1 MAERSAVEELDA
13 LLDDA
18 PDVFR
23 DSARFAGGSAR
34 FAGGSA
40 RFAGGSARF
49 VIAPDELRAGARR
62 RIAVLE
68 PELPKFRQRM
78 NRGLFT
84 PLAASLVG
92 LFHALREDAG
102 LDRAAAAAVID
113 EVLQTA
119 YRRRLQPPIKGKLM
133 GAAFRLPVL
142 RNAIL
147 RSMERASEDPGGFV
161 MRKVDSPGDL
171 MAFDVAYCP
180 ISKFFAEHD
189 AVEVGPLVCKID
201 DMLAGIMPGITLHR
215 TGTIA
220 NGASRCD
227 FRYRREG

>member
-18 PDVFR
+18 PEVFADPDR
-23 DSARFAGGSAR
+23 FTISAASLREGSRRRTLAL
-34 FAGGSA
+34 
-40 RFAGGSARF
+40 
-49 VIAPDELRAGARR
+49 APELPNFRR
-62 RIAVLE
+62 RI
-68 PELPKFRQRM
+68 

-92 LFHALREDAG
+92 LFHTLREDAG
-102 LDRAAAAAVID
+102 LDRSAAAAVID

-119 YRRRLQPPIKGKLM
+119 YRRRLAPPIKGKLM
-133 GAAFRLPVL
+133 GGAFRLPVI

-147 RSMERASEDPGGFV
+147 RSMERAREDPGGFV
-161 MRKVDSPGDL
+161 MTKVDTGDL
-171 MAFDVAYCP
+171 MAFDVTYCP

-189 AVEVGPLVCKID
+189 AVEVGPLVCKVD
-201 DMLAGIMPGITLHR
+201 DMLADTLPGISLQR

-220 NGASRCD
+220 NGAARCD
-227 FRYRREG
+227 FRYRRER

>member
-1 MAERSAVEELDA
+1 MAERSAVEELEA

-18 PDVFR
+18 PEVFR
-23 DSARFAGGSAR
+23 EPERFTISSA
-34 FAGGSA
+34 
-40 RFAGGSARF
+40 
-49 VIAPDELRAGARR
+49 DLRAGAARR
-62 RIAVLE
+62 TRALE
-68 PELPKFRQRM
+68 PELPRFRQRM

-84 PLAASLVG
+84 PLAASLVA
-92 LFHALREDAG
+92 LFHTLREDAG
-102 LDRAAAAAVID
+102 LDRAAAAGVID

-119 YRRRLQPPIKGKLM
+119 YRRRLAPPIKGKLM
-133 GAAFRLPVL
+133 GVAFRLPVL
-142 RNAIL
+142 RNAIM

-201 DMLAGIMPGITLHR
+201 DMLAGTLPGIALQR
-215 TGTIA
+215 SGTIA

-227 FRYRREG
+227 FRYRRER